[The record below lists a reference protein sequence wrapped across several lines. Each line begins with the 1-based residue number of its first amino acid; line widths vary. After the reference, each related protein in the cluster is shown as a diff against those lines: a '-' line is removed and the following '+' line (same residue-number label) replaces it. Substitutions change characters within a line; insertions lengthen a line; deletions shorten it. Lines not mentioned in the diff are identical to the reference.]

1 MGKRLDRFDQRVA
14 RWMARTGHP
23 IERWLLGL
31 LFVWFGALKVAGQ
44 PSATSIIA
52 KTIYLG
58 DPAFTIPAL
67 GVWEVCIGLCLLIR
81 PLLRLAIALMLI
93 RLPGTLIALV
103 VKFDEC
109 FSGSVFTPTI
119 QGQYL
124 MKDAALLCAALVL
137 GSTVRARSK
146 RQ

>member
-1 MGKRLDRFDQRVA
+1 MGKRLDTFDLRVTG
-14 RWMARTGHP
+14 WMARTGHP
-23 IERWLLGL
+23 VESWLLGI
-31 LFVWFGALKVAGQ
+31 LFVWFGSLKVAGQ
-44 PSATSIIA
+44 PTATSIIA
-52 KTIYLG
+52 KTVYLG
-58 DPAFTIPAL
+58 DPAFTVPAL

-109 FSGSVFTPTI
+109 FDGSVFTPNT

-124 MKDAALLCAALVL
+124 MKDAALLGAALVL
-137 GSTVRARSK
+137 GSTVRARS
-146 RQ
+146 RRH